1 MIGQQNWGAVAQCH
15 MNRFDCECFM
25 VGKIIWSNEQ
35 WFLLHCISPHAHW
48 DGFALLSQAELHD
61 LQIESAYCKKLLSI
75 LNLRNEKQS
84 ISPCIKSNPVYDIFD
99 YAKSNNFSVALE
111 LCQSTVNDVIGKI
124 INYSDGVVQ
133 IQQFDDDGN
142 MDGESWITVD
152 KITGIILESEELE
165 FIDIAILSTCD
176 LSI

>member
-1 MIGQQNWGAVAQCH
+1 M
-15 MNRFDCECFM
+15 
-25 VGKIIWSNEQ
+25 
-35 WFLLHCISPHAHW
+35 
-48 DGFALLSQAELHD
+48 
-61 LQIESAYCKKLLSI
+61 
-75 LNLRNEKQS
+75 
-84 ISPCIKSNPVYDIFD
+84 
-99 YAKSNNFSVALE
+99 
-111 LCQSTVNDVIGKI
+111 NDVIGKI

-133 IQQFDDDGN
+133 IQQFDDDAN